1 MSDCQYGTV
10 PIAEIASG
18 QDGATPRW
26 LVSGNRLRYTT
37 WGKEI
42 AARRCHF
49 RPSTQRP
56 PTRRSI
62 LKPGHGK
69 REGRR
74 KEKGHLCQAERAVGQ
89 TLSGCMRHIG
99 WEADSLDAVD
109 ARPIPRHSS
118 RLDEGRRGPPRC
130 GATSAS
136 SPSKYL
142 YLRYLR
148 YIPRGYGDTTAACVC
163 ERERADE
170 QIKQHFHLRSAYCI
184 ASRPGVTTGHTL
196 VR

>member
-1 MSDCQYGTV
+1 MELYRLQRSHLAKTALLLVGLCR
-10 PIAEIASG
+10 EIDSAIPHG
-18 QDGATPRW
+18 GR
-26 LVSGNRLRYTT
+26 RLPLGGVTLDL
-37 WGKEI
+37 
-42 AARRCHF
+42 
-49 RPSTQRP
+49 QRNG
-56 PTRRSI
+56 RQ
-62 LKPGHGK
+62 
-69 REGRR
+69 REGLFSNQDMGSGKVCRR
-74 KEKGHLCQAERAVGQ
+74 EKGHLCQAERAVGQ
-89 TLSGCMRHIG
+89 TLSGCMRHMG

-170 QIKQHFHLRSAYCI
+170 QIKQHFHLRSAYCT